1 MPAQQPVQISRA
13 HRWAYACG
21 MSVKRVYRRF
31 KGFESRVVKRAV
43 ATGMP
48 AGGLL
53 VRGSFLVTKPAL
65 ILGLLFI
72 GFWLVAS
79 VVTMIAVVGLLVSKA
94 VIDAK
99 LEGNDPGP
107 DFLGAN
113 SYLGNYD
120 DNGHYIGHSKSSR
133 SDVR

>member
-1 MPAQQPVQISRA
+1 MPVQQPVQISRA

-21 MSVKRVYRRF
+21 MSAKCGYRKL
-31 KGFESRVVKRAV
+31 KGFESRVAKRAA

-53 VRGSFLVTKPAL
+53 VRGSFLVTKLAL

-79 VVTMIAVVGLLVSKA
+79 LVTMIAVIGLLLSKA
-94 VIDAK
+94 AIDADLK
-99 LEGNDPGP
+99 EAETGP
-107 DFLGAN
+107 DYLGADL
-113 SYLGNYD
+113 YIGDFD
-120 DNGHYIGHSKSSR
+120 DNGHYIGDSKSSN
-133 SDVR
+133 

>member
-1 MPAQQPVQISRA
+1 MPAQQPLQISRA

-21 MSVKRVYRRF
+21 ISAKRVYRRM
-31 KGFESRVVKRAV
+31 KGFESRVAKRAV

-53 VRGSFLVTKPAL
+53 VRGSFLVTKLAL

-79 VVTMIAVVGLLVSKA
+79 VVTMIAVIGLLVSKTA
-94 VIDAK
+94 IDADIN
-99 LEGNDPGP
+99 EAAPGA
-107 DFLGAN
+107 DYLGADL
-113 SYLGNYD
+113 YIGDFD
-120 DNGHYIGHSKSSR
+120 DNGHYIGDSKSSN
-133 SDVR
+133 

>member
-1 MPAQQPVQISRA
+1 MSVQQPLQISRA

-21 MSVKRVYRRF
+21 MSVKRVYRRL
-31 KGFESRVVKRAV
+31 KGFESRMAKRAV

-53 VRGSFLVTKPAL
+53 VRGSFLVTKLAF

-79 VVTMIAVVGLLVSKA
+79 VVTMIAVIGLLLSKA
-94 VIDAK
+94 AIDGDLKEA
-99 LEGNDPGP
+99 ETGADY
-107 DFLGAN
+107 LGADL
-113 SYLGNYD
+113 YIGDFD
-120 DNGHYIGHSKSSR
+120 DNGHYIGDSKSSN
-133 SDVR
+133 

>member
-1 MPAQQPVQISRA
+1 MPAQQPLQISRA

-21 MSVKRVYRRF
+21 ISAKRVYRRL
-31 KGFESRVVKRAV
+31 KGFESRVAKRAV
-43 ATGMP
+43 ATGLP

-53 VRGSFLVTKPAL
+53 VRGSFLVTKLAL

-79 VVTMIAVVGLLVSKA
+79 VVTMVAVIGLLLSKA
-94 VIDAK
+94 AIGADLV
-99 LEGNDPGP
+99 GNDSGP

-120 DNGHYIGHSKSSR
+120 DNGHYIGHSKSSS